1 MKKFIF
7 LLAGVAILTACQDN
21 VIQPEQENIPA
32 ENPQNVQE
40 GMQRIVASSPEEI
53 ELLIAQM
60 GDGIQPASRAVS
72 SATLSNNEE
81 AFVSLVE
88 ANRQKVIASLTP
100 IQLDSIA
107 NDEEELEFCPS
118 DSVIAD
124 IQFAQLL
131 NADREIQVEQ
141 TVYKYVP
148 NGVAYTDVSHAADL
162 RSIESVTSTIQVT
175 PENEGQPMRVAS
187 NVDFRPIQYQL
198 VQFEDRLVDG
208 GGGGYTGG
216 GSTGGN
222 SSGGGSSNGGNT
234 TGTSSSNGITLSNG
248 TVIPMNDIRDINYYD
263 KGDGN
268 WLHRTWTG
276 IWGRNVVAIKKFNK
290 KKKLTMNFY
299 DQNYIVY
306 ANIGPKLK
314 MQKKVCGIWWNIK
327 AQEMVQGWE
336 TVTIKYTMPQPSL
349 PKFTNPFNN
358 KNEYP
363 THAWNPFPY
372 GKNNVLLFTIPYVN
386 YDFTTNDLNK
396 AFNAGLNF
404 AWNKATGMVKGLI
417 NNDKSRAGLMAF
429 NNKDTYVIYGPYSE
443 GHTKKKSVETKF
455 YAKWF
460 PGTYEFGFSLGSS
473 IKLVKVAFSGND
485 GVELYRG
492 VVFGAIKYDGK
503 WLAARITKNSDK

>member
-1 MKKFIF
+1 MKKLFF
-7 LLAGVAILTACQDN
+7 LLLGCFSLTSCQDN
-21 VIQPEQENIPA
+21 MILPDNEQNS
-32 ENPQNVQE
+32 QE
-40 GMQRIVASSPEEI
+40 TVSEMQAGMQRIVASSPAEI
-53 ELLIAQM
+53 EQLIAQM
-60 GDGIQPASRAVS
+60 GDGSKPLTRAVS
-72 SATLSNNEE
+72 SASLSNNEE

-88 ANRQKVIASLTP
+88 ANRIKVMESLTP
-100 IQLDSIA
+100 LQLDSIA
-107 NDEEELEFCPS
+107 NDEEELEFCPA

-131 NADREIQVEQ
+131 NADREIQVGQ
-141 TVYKYVP
+141 TVYKYMP
-148 NGVAYTDVSHAADL
+148 NGVAYTNEVHAAEL
-162 RSIESVTSTIQVT
+162 KTIESVTSSIQVT
-175 PENEGQPMRVAS
+175 PENEGMAMRVS
-187 NVDFRPIQYQL
+187 PNVDFRPVQYQL
-198 VQFEDRLVDG
+198 VQFQDELADG

-216 GSTGGN
+216 GSGSGSGS
-222 SSGGGSSNGGNT
+222 SSGSNGGNT
-234 TGTSSSNGITLSNG
+234 TGTSTSAGITLSNG
-248 TVIPMNDIRDINYYD
+248 VKIPLSDIRDINYYD

-306 ANIGPKLK
+306 ANIGTKLK

-327 AQEMVQGWE
+327 ADEMVQGWE
-336 TVTIKYTMPQPSL
+336 TVTIKYTMPEPTL
-349 PKFTNPFNN
+349 PKFVNPFNN

-372 GKNNVLLFTIPYVN
+372 GKDNVLLLTIPFVN
-386 YDFTTNDLNK
+386 YEFTTSDLNK

-404 AWNKATGMVKGLI
+404 AWNKATSIVKGLI
-417 NNDKSRAGLMAF
+417 NNDKNRAGLMSF

-443 GHTKKKSVETKF
+443 GKTKKKSMETKF

-460 PGTYEFGFSLGSS
+460 PGTYQFGFSFGSS
-473 IKLVKVAFSGND
+473 IKLTNIKFSGND

-492 VVFGAIKYDGK
+492 RVFGAIKYDGK

>member
-7 LLAGVAILTACQDN
+7 LLTGVAILTACQDN
-21 VIQPEQENIPA
+21 VIQPEQDTPKA
-32 ENPQNVQE
+32 ETQKNVQE

-53 ELLIAQM
+53 ELLITQM
-60 GDGIQPASRAVS
+60 GNGVQPASRAVS
-72 SATLSNNEE
+72 SVTLSNNEE
-81 AFVSLVE
+81 EFVSLIE
-88 ANRQKVIASLTP
+88 ANRQKVMSSLTP
-100 IQLDSIA
+100 LQLDSIA
-107 NDEEELEFCPS
+107 NDEEELEFCPA

-131 NADREIQVEQ
+131 NADREIQVGQ

-162 RSIESVTSTIQVT
+162 KTIEAVTSNIQVT
-175 PENEGQPMRVAS
+175 PENEGQPMRVTS
-187 NVDFRPIQYQL
+187 NVDFRPIQYQF
-198 VQFEDRLVDG
+198 VQFDDQLVDG

-216 GSTGGN
+216 GSTGGSP
-222 SSGGGSSNGGNT
+222 SSGGSSSGGNT
-234 TGTSSSNGITLSNG
+234 TGTSSPTGIKLSNG
-248 TVIPMNDIRDINYYD
+248 YTIPVSDIRDINYYD

-276 IWGRNVVAIKKFNK
+276 IWGRNVVAIKKFSSK
-290 KKKLTMNFY
+290 RKLTMNFY
-299 DQNYIVY
+299 DQNYIIY
-306 ANIGPKLK
+306 ANIGTKLK

-327 AQEMVQGWE
+327 AEEMVQGWE
-336 TVTIKYTMPQPSL
+336 TVTIKYTMPEPTI
-349 PKFTNPFNN
+349 PKFVNPYNN
-358 KNEYP
+358 KNEIPQY
-363 THAWNPFPY
+363 AWNPFPY
-372 GKNNVLLFTIPYVN
+372 GKDNVLLLTIPYIN
-386 YDFTTNDLNK
+386 YEFTTSDLNK

-404 AWNKATGMVKGLI
+404 AWNKATGIVKGLI
-417 NNDKSRAGLMAF
+417 NNDKSRVGLMAF

-443 GHTKKKSVETKF
+443 GHSKKKSVETKF

-473 IKLVKVAFSGND
+473 IKLSKVSFSGND

-492 VVFGAIKYDGK
+492 VVFGAIKYNGK